1 MSEDAE
7 RVAAF
12 LEVRVGGRRLARYAE
27 DDSEAARLGAWM
39 AANREGADAVIVR
52 VSEQGGGEQRV
63 GRVRPNRAR

>member
-12 LEVRVGGRRLARYAE
+12 LEVRVQGRRLARYA
-27 DDSEAARLGAWM
+27 DGDSEAARLGAWM

-52 VSEQGGGEQRV
+52 VTEADGQEQRV
-63 GRVRPNRAR
+63 ARVRPNRSR